1 MISTKHLFIHQY
13 PDWTKFR
20 FNAQIILAALGQTRL
35 QEGALIGVADLVSNP
50 ETETQ
55 TLAQDIVANYAL
67 DGYTLNVQKVISEI
81 QKKNSAKNDI
91 RNFVGAIQNAKF
103 PLTEERLFAWHAAI
117 GQNKVKSYRT
127 KESVAG
133 TFTGVSPERIHH
145 EMERFINWFENST
158 QDGAIKA
165 AIAHFWFLTI
175 RPFEDGNGR
184 IARALSAMIL
194 ARSEDTT
201 RCQYALNEQI
211 LKDREKYIETLFKSQ
226 IGNGDLTEWILW
238 FLNAMQKS
246 IGDRKKELTAALKK
260 MLFLQKNMQ
269 ADLSARERK
278 IVEAVWSGALP
289 QVFSV
294 KEAAALTGTSHDS
307 ALRDIQDLIQ
317 KEIAR
322 PENKGGRSQ
331 KYSLI

>member
-1 MISTKHLFIHQY
+1 MIVSKPLFIHQY

-20 FNAQIILAALGQTRL
+20 YNAQSVMDALGQTRL
-35 QEGALIGVADLVSNP
+35 IEGALVGVADLVCDSDL
-50 ETETQ
+50 EMRM
-55 TLAQDIVANYAL
+55 LAKDIAANYAL
-67 DGYTLNVQKVISEI
+67 DGYTLEIPILESEI
-81 QKKNSAKNDI
+81 KKKNSARNDI
-91 RNFVGAIQNAKF
+91 RNFVGAIQNAKL

-117 GQNKVKSYRT
+117 GQNKVKSFRT

-133 TFTGVSPERIHH
+133 TFTGVSPERIPL
-145 EMERFINWFENST
+145 EIGRFIDWFENST

-184 IARALSAMIL
+184 IARALAAMLL

-201 RCQYALNEQI
+201 RCQYTLNEQI
-211 LKDREKYIETLFKSQ
+211 LKDRENYIQTLFKAQ
-226 IGNGDLTEWILW
+226 AGNGDLTEWILW
-238 FLNAMQKS
+238 FLSAMQKS
-246 IGDRKKELTAALKK
+246 IDDSKKEIAGALKK
-260 MLFLQKNMQ
+260 MQFLQKNQQ
-269 ADLSARERK
+269 ADLSGRERR
-278 IVEAVWSGALP
+278 IIEAVWNGELP
-289 QVFSV
+289 AVFSV
-294 KEAAALTGTSHDS
+294 KEVAAFTGTSHDS

-317 KEIAR
+317 KEIVR